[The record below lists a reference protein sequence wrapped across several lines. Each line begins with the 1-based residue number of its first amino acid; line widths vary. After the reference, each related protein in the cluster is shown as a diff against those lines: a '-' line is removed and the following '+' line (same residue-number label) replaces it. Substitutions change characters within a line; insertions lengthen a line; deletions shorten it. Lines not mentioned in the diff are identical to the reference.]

1 MKVKTL
7 IKALGECN
15 PESIIILSKDS
26 EGNRFSP
33 LSGLWEGKY
42 SETDYGSVGLEE
54 LTPALEKSG
63 FTAEDILPRGRKA
76 VILCP
81 RE

>member
-7 IKALGECN
+7 IKELSKCN
-15 PESIIILSKDS
+15 PESIVIMSKDS
-26 EGNRFSP
+26 EGNRYSP
-33 LSGLWEGKY
+33 ISGMWEGKY
-42 SETDYGSVGLEE
+42 SDSNLGSVGLET
-54 LTPALEKSG
+54 LTPSLKRSG
-63 FTAEDILPRGRKA
+63 FVEEDVLPNGRKA